1 MMYLS
6 RLDLDLRSPGNRRD
20 LRNPYEMHATLQRAA
35 PGQGR
40 ILWRQEGTK
49 GVMAQLYVQHS
60 EPLDAA
66 ILRDRSQDRTVIH
79 APLTIE
85 ENLVV
90 EGSIHRFRLV
100 ANPTVSRDKK
110 RKAVVGM
117 EEQSA
122 WIHRKG
128 GLHGF
133 EVLGVVVTGEV
144 MLGAKPLNSGRELIR
159 YLQVA
164 YDGHLRITDREALL
178 SALHS
183 GIGHA
188 KAFGCGLLTLD
199 RIYRRP

>member
-1 MMYLS
+1 
-6 RLDLDLRSPGNRRD
+6 
-20 LRNPYEMHATLQRAA
+20 
-35 PGQGR
+35 
-40 ILWRQEGTK
+40 
-49 GVMAQLYVQHS
+49 
-60 EPLDAA
+60 
-66 ILRDRSQDRTVIH
+66 VIH